1 MRQLLRNRSSRIWTW
16 AVATIIAT
24 AGAASAQRAPAAAR
38 EPRTHTVILVV
49 TDGLRW
55 QEVFGGADSALLFGE
70 PRLVGGDT
78 AGARR
83 RYWRAT
89 ANERRKA
96 LLPFLWGPLARGGQL
111 FGNVAAG
118 SRVLVTNRLNFSYPG
133 YQEMLAGFPDSAI
146 DRNEFGPN
154 PNPTVFEWLNEQPQ
168 LRGKVAAFATWD
180 VFADIFARER
190 SGLFVHAGWE
200 PPYAAPRGSV
210 DSLLNRLYATTHRG
224 WENNAWDS
232 FMHAVAIRHLA
243 AQRPRVL
250 FVGYGETDEWA
261 HAGRYDRYLRAAQT
275 VDGFIAEL
283 WAAVQ
288 SHRDLRDH
296 TTLLITTDHGR
307 GRTVQDWTN
316 HGREVAGAEEMWL
329 AVIGPDTRALGERRD
344 AAPVLQ
350 SQIAATVAELL
361 GFDYRIA
368 VPRAAPA
375 VADVVRRQP

>member
-1 MRQLLRNRSSRIWTW
+1 MRSRLVGV
-16 AVATIIAT
+16 AAALVVATAS
-24 AGAASAQRAPAAAR
+24 ASAQRAPSSAR

-49 TDGLRW
+49 TDGMRW
-55 QEVFGGADSALLFGE
+55 QEIFGGADSALLFGDA
-70 PRLVGGDT
+70 RLVGGDT

-89 ANERRKA
+89 AAERRRT
-96 LLPFLWGPLARGGQL
+96 LLPFLWGPVARGGQL
-111 FGNVAAG
+111 FGNLSAG

-133 YQEMLAGFPDSAI
+133 YQEMLAGFPDSTI

-154 PNPTVFEWLNEQPQ
+154 PNVTVFEWLNAQPE

-190 SGLFVHAGWE
+190 NGLFVRAGWE
-200 PPYAAPRGSV
+200 QPYDPPRNGL
-210 DSLLNRLYATTHRG
+210 DSLLDRLYATTHRG

-232 FMHAVAIRHLA
+232 FMHAVALRHLA

-275 VDGFIAEL
+275 VDGFLAEL

-288 SHRDLRDH
+288 ADKELRDH

-307 GRTVQDWTN
+307 GRTPQDWSN
-316 HGREVAGAEEMWL
+316 HGKDVPGAEEMWL
-329 AVIGPDTRALGERRD
+329 AVIGPDTRGLGERTD

-350 SQIAATVAELL
+350 SQVAATIAELL

-375 VADVVRRQP
+375 VADVVRR